1 METKEITKTVYI
13 AYDGE
18 EFLSKEDCEN
28 MSILQKKYFHI
39 LSISVSDVILT

>member
-1 METKEITKTVYI
+1 MYI
-13 AYDGE
+13 NAMMGKS
-18 EFLSKEDCEN
+18 FFQKRIVKN